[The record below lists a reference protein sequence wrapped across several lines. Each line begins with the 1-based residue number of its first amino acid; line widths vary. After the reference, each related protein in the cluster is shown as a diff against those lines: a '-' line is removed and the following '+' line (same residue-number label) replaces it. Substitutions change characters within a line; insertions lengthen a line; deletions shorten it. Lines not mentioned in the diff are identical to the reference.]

1 MNLPGGSV
9 HGDKERRNRPPS
21 GAAGTGERQYRLQ
34 GMRQREAQ
42 RRKPLASM
50 IALHTDDM
58 WQSVRCYP
66 NGPGNRSSRQGTGP
80 SAEGP
85 FSGGVLCPIA
95 GYAGYSCDSAPLSL
109 QRGNPQQ
116 LVLAVYYRRAR
127 RPASREKITASR
139 PVKSKKIGKSDKHFG
154 LLQGI
159 DLPGCG
165 GGMGTGTTTP
175 PPASPSAGGSC
186 LLWDE
191 FWRSDALW

>member
-1 MNLPGGSV
+1 MATKSV
-9 HGDKERRNRPPS
+9 ENRPPS
-21 GAAGTGERQYRLQ
+21 GAAVPGSGCTGSRAC
-34 GMRQREAQ
+34 GQREAQ

-85 FSGGVLCPIA
+85 FLRRGALPHCRGMPDTLAIPRLYHCSG
-95 GYAGYSCDSAPLSL
+95 
-109 QRGNPQQ
+109 GNPQQ

-139 PVKSKKIGKSDKHFG
+139 PVKSKKIGKSDKHFEFT
-154 LLQGI
+154 
-159 DLPGCG
+159 PGDRPAKVWG
-165 GGMGTGTTTP
+165 RGWEREP
-175 PPASPSAGGSC
+175 PPRRRPPLPPEARA

>member
-1 MNLPGGSV
+1 MATKSV
-9 HGDKERRNRPPS
+9 ENRPPS
-21 GAAGTGERQYRLQ
+21 GAAVPGSGYTGSRAC
-34 GMRQREAQ
+34 GQREAQ

-85 FSGGVLCPIA
+85 FLRPVSYTHLTLPTILRVGSEMCIGDRGC
-95 GYAGYSCDSAPLSL
+95 SAPLQGMPDTLAIPRLYHCSG
-109 QRGNPQQ
+109 GNPQQ

-139 PVKSKKIGKSDKHFG
+139 PVKSQKDWKKRQTF
-154 LLQGI
+154 
-159 DLPGCG
+159 
-165 GGMGTGTTTP
+165 
-175 PPASPSAGGSC
+175 
-186 LLWDE
+186 
-191 FWRSDALW
+191 

>member
-1 MNLPGGSV
+1 MATKSV
-9 HGDKERRNRPPS
+9 ENRPPS
-21 GAAGTGERQYRLQ
+21 GAAVPGSGYTGSRAC
-34 GMRQREAQ
+34 GQREAQ

-66 NGPGNRSSRQGTGP
+66 NGPGNRSSRQGP
-80 SAEGP
+80 ALRRKGP

-139 PVKSKKIGKSDKHFG
+139 PVKSKKIGKSDKHFEFT
-154 LLQGI
+154 
-159 DLPGCG
+159 PGDRPAKVWG
-165 GGMGTGTTTP
+165 RGWEREP
-175 PPASPSAGGSC
+175 PPRRRPPLPPEARA

>member
-1 MNLPGGSV
+1 MAT
-9 HGDKERRNRPPS
+9 KERRKPRPPS
-21 GAAGTGERQYRLQ
+21 GAAVPGSGCTGSRAC
-34 GMRQREAQ
+34 GQREAQ

-66 NGPGNRSSRQGTGP
+66 NGPGNRSSRQGTAP

-85 FSGGVLCPIA
+85 FSPA
-95 GYAGYSCDSAPLSL
+95 GCSAPLQGMPDTLAIPRLYHCSG
-109 QRGNPQQ
+109 GNPQQ

-139 PVKSKKIGKSDKHFG
+139 PVKSKKIGKSDKHFEFT
-154 LLQGI
+154 
-159 DLPGCG
+159 PGDRPAKVWG
-165 GGMGTGTTTP
+165 RGWEREP
-175 PPASPSAGGSC
+175 PPRRRPPLPPEARA